1 MQSHWWEGSPEH
13 ESGSQCAWW
22 VYGGSAFMHAHNT
35 DTHATQRTLC
45 KGKVTVPHCSSL
57 KTHDFALRSFHVVFT
72 WDKHCHSCT
81 PLVYYIHLTNTGY
94 LIKWPVS
101 VHCFESFHG
110 LQPVCPFSSV
120 CRALVIIFFS
130 LRDLPLSSGAGCA
143 SVKITVNQFVIH
155 SCFSSF
161 LMLALNLGESSSP
174 RLYVKIYW
182 VAAIWLAD

>member
-1 MQSHWWEGSPEH
+1 
-13 ESGSQCAWW
+13 
-22 VYGGSAFMHAHNT
+22 MHAHNT

-101 VHCFESFHG
+101 VRCFESFHG

-130 LRDLPLSSGAGCA
+130 LRDRPLSSGAGCA
-143 SVKITVNQFVIH
+143 SVKIAVNQFVIH

-161 LMLALNLGESSSP
+161 LMLALN
-174 RLYVKIYW
+174 RLHHVCMSKYIELLPFD
-182 VAAIWLAD
+182 WLISYLLNLWPVNVRVIF